1 MYGLEGHTYFYCRTL
16 RGDRRTLRGFK
27 AIGAKSAV
35 ANLRQILGSSRPYPK
50 RRLEE
55 LENTSGRRP
64 GGENTAPEASQMT
77 PRGAKIG
84 PRAAKKHQER
94 LELEFL
100 ASFFH
105 SGGFLID
112 FWPRLGR
119 PEAAKRQPKRPQ
131 ERPREA
137 QDRPKGSPGGSQKG
151 LKCSPRGTQARY

>member
-1 MYGLEGHTYFYCRTL
+1 
-16 RGDRRTLRGFK
+16 
-27 AIGAKSAV
+27 
-35 ANLRQILGSSRPYPK
+35 
-50 RRLEE
+50 
-55 LENTSGRRP
+55 
-64 GGENTAPEASQMT
+64 MT

-119 PEAAKRQPKRPQ
+119 PEVAKRQPKRPQ
-131 ERPREA
+131 ECPREA
-137 QDRPKGSPGGSQKG
+137 QDRQKEIRDA
-151 LKCSPRGTQARY
+151 PRRARSAAQEAFKPDIEKTIVF